1 MNTLDHK
8 PVAFLHTGFKYC
20 LEMKKLLFVCIL
32 AVMAGTAFAQP
43 SLQEGIRMLE
53 NENYKG
59 ALDQFNAIAKNDP
72 KNGTI
77 YYYIGEVSYLQ
88 DNIAEAE
95 KAYKK
100 GLTINSSC
108 AECKVGLGKILL
120 DQGNLDEAKEN
131 FDAAMRLDKKNSE
144 VYFLVGD
151 AYLNSKH
158 PDATKAAQYLGDA
171 RNLNPQLG

>member
-8 PVAFLHTGFKYC
+8 PVAFLHPGYKNTSK
-20 LEMKKLLFVCIL
+20 MKKLLFAFIL
-32 AVMAGTAFAQP
+32 ALVGGAAMAQP
-43 SLQEGIRMLE
+43 ALKDGIKMLE

-108 AECKVGLGKILL
+108 AECKVGLGKILM
-120 DQGNLDEAKEN
+120 DQGKLDEAKEN

-151 AYLNSKH
+151 
-158 PDATKAAQYLGDA
+158 
-171 RNLNPQLG
+171 